1 MNYCFL
7 LKRVFYQIF
16 QWCFCELKLVVSEN
30 MNATYTAQQQCI
42 VGVVS
47 FSVKGILGVLVLAV
61 LSQNCN
67 FLISSAL
74 WVLTDGRNS
83 AAFMWTEE
91 LVSLKWTL
99 VVPSCFA
106 VM

>member
-1 MNYCFL
+1 MNYCLL

-16 QWCFCELKLVVSEN
+16 QWCFCELKVVVSEN
-30 MNATYTAQQQCI
+30 MNATAQQQRI

-47 FSVKGILGVLVLAV
+47 FSIKDILGVVVLAV
-61 LSQNCN
+61 LSQNCK
-67 FLISSAL
+67 FLNSSAL

-99 VVPSCFA
+99 VVPSWFA
-106 VM
+106 FM